1 MADVFTF
8 AAAVLLLTVAT
19 ALLRCWKGPGRV
31 DRIMAAQLAG
41 TGMVGIALALGAARR
56 DPAMLD
62 AALTGTLL
70 AAVLVSAFVR
80 GSPSAADRPKRPGT
94 LRHEEDSL

>member
-1 MADVFTF
+1 MHDAFTF
-8 AAAVLLLTVAT
+8 AAVILLVTVAA
-19 ALLRCWKGPGRV
+19 ALVRCWKGPARV
-31 DRIMAAQLAG
+31 DRIMAAQLVG
-41 TGMVGIALALGAARR
+41 TGVIGIAVALGTARR

-80 GSPSAADRPKRPGT
+80 GSPSAGARPERPDRAQGT
-94 LRHEEDSL
+94 EESS

>member
-1 MADVFTF
+1 MADAFTL
-8 AAAVLLLTVAT
+8 AAAVLLLTVAA
-19 ALLRCWKGPGRV
+19 ALLRCWKGPERV

-41 TGMVGIALALGAARR
+41 TGMVDIAIALSVARR

-80 GSPSAADRPKRPGT
+80 GGPSAADRTGRPGK
-94 LRHEEDSL
+94 LQDAEDPR